1 MHPNTLDPVRSPE
14 TAGPWVGNMLNDQG
28 EVYDAGSDAVRR
40 ADEDYSDFANTIEE
54 EDVSELLR
62 PGDLVSFYS

>member
-1 MHPNTLDPVRSPE
+1 
-14 TAGPWVGNMLNDQG
+14 MLNDQG
-28 EVYDAGSDAVRR
+28 EVYDGGSDALRR
-40 ADEDYSDFANTIEE
+40 ADEDYSEFANAVED